1 MPSCSLAFSDNAG
14 PWPLIECAWRS
25 HSLLWPQFP
34 HLSRGILVGVGQ
46 RLQVGGLH
54 AACLPHKALSSF
66 LLPLKGKL
74 PINERELQTQCLAP
88 RPRSLGELGESEC
101 AGRGIGNKCMGCFLW
116 WIHSPLP
123 TLYSYRCPI
132 FGLLRKRFHAWASHE
147 LS

>member
-1 MPSCSLAFSDNAG
+1 MLG
-14 PWPLIECAWRS
+14 PG
-25 HSLLWPQFP
+25 HSLNVFGQATVCSG
-34 HLSRGILVGVGQ
+34 LSFSICPWGSWWEGAQ

-88 RPRSLGELGESEC
+88 RPRSLGELGGSEC
-101 AGRGIGNKCMGCFLW
+101 AGRRIGNKCIGCFLW

-123 TLYSYRCPI
+123 TVYSYCCPI
-132 FGLLRKRFHAWASHE
+132 FGLLRKRFYAWASHE